1 MPKERTDIK
10 IPNNPKNEKLKNF
23 LRTFEL
29 RPRYCLAALLGSAI
43 LAFGLYNIHSLSGVT
58 EGGVLGLTLLLKNWL
73 DISPSVSGLI
83 LNSVCYILGWRSL
96 GRSFVAYSII
106 SSGGFSLVY
115 KICEL
120 FPPLFPRIA
129 DMPLVASLVGALF
142 VGVGS
147 GICVRV
153 GGAPSGDDA
162 LAMSLSR
169 LARVKIQWIYLASDL
184 IVLLLSLSYIPL
196 KRIVYSLL
204 TVIISGQII
213 GLIQT
218 IGIKKENKI

>member
-10 IPNNPKNEKLKNF
+10 IPNDPKNEKLKNL
-23 LRTFEL
+23 LRSFEL
-29 RPRYCLAALLGSAI
+29 KPRYCLAALLGSAI

-169 LARVKIQWIYLASDL
+169 LAKVKIQWIYLASDL

>member
-10 IPNNPKNEKLKNF
+10 IPNDPKNEKLKNL
-23 LRTFEL
+23 LRSFEL
-29 RPRYCLAALLGSAI
+29 KPRYCLAALLGSTI

-120 FPPLFPRIA
+120 FPPLFPQIA
-129 DMPLVASLVGALF
+129 DIPLVASLVGALF

-169 LARVKIQWIYLASDL
+169 LAKVKIQWIYLASDL

>member
-10 IPNNPKNEKLKNF
+10 IPNDPKNEKLKNF
-23 LRTFEL
+23 LRSFEL
-29 RPRYCLAALLGSAI
+29 KPRYCLAALLGSTI